1 MDVLEITTHDAI
13 RERFTVGRRKTPDN
27 SNSSESFDVID
38 LFLRSE
44 KKSMCCSDSEQEI
57 YQMLVIIILYF

>member
-13 RERFTVGRRKTPDN
+13 RERFAVRRRKTPDD

-44 KKSMCCSDSEQEI
+44 KSLCVAVSLNKKYIKRWS
-57 YQMLVIIILYF
+57 LLLYF